1 MRSIRVK
8 AERNEPARA
17 VNYPGK
23 AVRECADLSDLFR
36 RRHRVAGVVIDFDMI
51 IGTLLKKKIP
61 FVLTGAHGISTWT
74 GRPRSTQDVDIL
86 VKPGRNYARE
96 LRAVQGLYPR
106 LETRLLPG
114 VAALFVPGEK
124 ESVID
129 VIYPHRLDLARTLE
143 TSLWIEDRGKRY
155 RIPALEA
162 ALANKYGA
170 SLALNRDAGKRAQ
183 DMVDF
188 YTMVRHSLDE
198 GRTPIDMEELAEMG
212 ELVWPGRRR
221 GNRPIRGTGQSRRSA
236 EAKVAGIIR
245 NRTVFRRAKLGA
257 DCGLPTSGIFLQRNK
272 FGDGAP

>member
-1 MRSIRVK
+1 MVGVRAK
-8 AERNEPARA
+8 AKGHKLALPVEYPAR
-17 VNYPGK
+17 

-36 RRHRVAGVVIDFDMI
+36 RRRRVAGVVIDFDKL

-86 VKPGRNYARE
+86 VKPGRNYARA
-96 LRAVQGLYPR
+96 LKAVQGLYPQ

-114 VAALFVPGEK
+114 VAALFVPGER

-143 TSLWIEDRGKRY
+143 TALWIEDGGKRY

-170 SLALNRDAGKRAQ
+170 ALALNRDAGKRAQ

-188 YTMVRHSLDE
+188 YTMVRHTLDE
-198 GRTPIDMEELAEMG
+198 GRTPIDMRELAELG
-212 ELVWPGRRR
+212 ELVWPR
-221 GNRPIRGTGQSRRSA
+221 GGGA
-236 EAKVAGIIR
+236 EIVQFVKQAMAGE
-245 NRTVFRRAKLGA
+245 V
-257 DCGLPTSGIFLQRNK
+257 P
-272 FGDGAP
+272 APHPKTA